1 MNVIKDP
8 GLGRREGEEKNAF
21 TKGKRWKRRS
31 RDFEASA
38 IEM

>member
-8 GLGRREGEEKNAF
+8 GLGRREGEEKNAHSE
-21 TKGKRWKRRS
+21 KARKRSKN
-31 RDFEASA
+31 FEASA

>member
-8 GLGRREGEEKNAF
+8 GLGRREGKEKNAHSE
-21 TKGKRWKRRS
+21 KVRKRSKN
-31 RDFEASA
+31 FEASA

>member
-8 GLGRREGEEKNAF
+8 GLGRREGEEKNAHSE
-21 TKGKRWKRRS
+21 KARRRS
-31 RDFEASA
+31 KNFEASA

>member
-8 GLGRREGEEKNAF
+8 GLGRKEGQEKNAHSQ
-21 TKGKRWKRRS
+21 KARKRSK
-31 RDFEASA
+31 DYEASA